1 MIDVTKHRFLQ
12 YFLFSSLYFS
22 EGFKWSIAI
31 VILPLYFD
39 DIGISTSILG
49 VIVAIITLPMVIKFV
64 FGGIIDHYIRFGR
77 KRFVIIG
84 GITAIIS
91 FFLLGFI
98 DPSVALIPFSIIFFI
113 GVCGISFLDVS
124 ADAWAIEIAREDER
138 GKINGVMFAGIF
150 IGLSIGSFLF
160 TQIVDL
166 YGYNSVFFLSSFV
179 VLLVILF
186 PLFVKDVRKVVKKKQ
201 KVGKLL
207 LKEFKRRSVQAISI
221 FAPFSAV
228 GGGIILLLAPLY
240 MLNNLH
246 LELTQIGMISMISP
260 IATIIGCLVYGVI
273 ADRFGRKNT
282 LYIVLFGSLVFTAL
296 LVFASTWYLFLII
309 YTLLGF
315 FFGGYYAVSCA
326 LLMDVTNPAIAASQ
340 FSILTALFNLGEM
353 GIGHGFAGIMV
364 DTLGFERVFLYSA
377 IFYGASILILYFV
390 RIKKIS

>member
-39 DIGISTSILG
+39 DIGISPSILG
-49 VIVAIITLPMVIKFV
+49 IIVAIITLPMVIKFL

-77 KRFVIIG
+77 KIFVIIG
-84 GITAIIS
+84 GITSIIS
-91 FFLLGFI
+91 FFLLAFV
-98 DPSVALIPFSIIFFI
+98 DPVVALIPFSIIFFI

-160 TQIVDL
+160 TQIVAI
-166 YGYNSVFFLSSFV
+166 YGYSYVFLLSSFIV
-179 VLLVILF
+179 FLVILF

-207 LKEFKRRSVQAISI
+207 LNEFKRRSVQAISI

-228 GGGIILLLAPLY
+228 GGGVILLLAPLY
-240 MLNNLH
+240 MLNNLN

-260 IATIIGCLVYGVI
+260 IATIIGCLVWGTI
-273 ADRFGRKNT
+273 ADSLGRKNT

-296 LVFASTWYLFLII
+296 LVFANTWYLFLII
-309 YTLLGF
+309 YTILGF

-353 GIGHGFAGIMV
+353 GIGHGLAGIMV

-390 RIKKIS
+390 RIKK